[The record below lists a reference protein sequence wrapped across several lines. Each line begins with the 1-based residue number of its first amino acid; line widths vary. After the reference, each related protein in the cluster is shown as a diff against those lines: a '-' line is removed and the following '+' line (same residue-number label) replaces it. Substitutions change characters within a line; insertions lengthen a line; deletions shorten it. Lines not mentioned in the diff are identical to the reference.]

1 MAAFA
6 LIWDWNVPPNIEC
19 QSSSMQVVNPE
30 PQIPD
35 MRANKTAFDEI
46 DKLAASLQNEEDVV
60 LQKQKENKAKKFSKS
75 LINY

>member
-1 MAAFA
+1 
-6 LIWDWNVPPNIEC
+6 
-19 QSSSMQVVNPE
+19 
-30 PQIPD
+30 